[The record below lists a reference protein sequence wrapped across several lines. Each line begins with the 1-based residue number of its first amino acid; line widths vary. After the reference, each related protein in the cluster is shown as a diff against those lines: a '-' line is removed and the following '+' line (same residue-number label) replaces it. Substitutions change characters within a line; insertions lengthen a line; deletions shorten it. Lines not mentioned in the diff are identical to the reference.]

1 MKYNLLVIHLLCD
14 LMARISLLTRAFV
27 RDSHCLSSK
36 LRKGQ
41 WCDHK
46 GQSILTAGGLKK
58 ALVSIYWAGESH
70 FPAYTVQRGGRC

>member
-1 MKYNLLVIHLLCD
+1 MKYNLLAIRLLCD
-14 LMARISLLTRAFV
+14 SMARIHYLTRALV
-27 RDSHCLSSK
+27 RGFHCLSSK

-58 ALVSIYWAGESH
+58 ALFSIYCDYESH
-70 FPAYTVQRGGRC
+70 FPAYTVAKGW